1 MFWVSSEQ
9 LTERVLLSWQIL
21 TRGSLTACR
30 PPCPHQPWSSC
41 SYKTRT
47 WCVLLCLR
55 HIWPYHR
62 FFIITEA
69 AHRDQVWLFGSPDG
83 NKGEKVL
90 KTSLFLSLLTVP
102 GATLHL
108 KYRMGNCGKMG
119 LGWSWTRGCQP
130 PPQPH
135 VSFKCTFTKYS
146 HWLKWHLIV
155 FAAQRM
161 SSHTRYPFCLCQKLT
176 SGSVTLSEALREVWK
191 GLAGFSGSV
200 LSCWWQMHQD
210 KAALGG
216 WLEPQNWSCWKLWCS
231 HVSAQTLHGH
241 RILVCSYTTITLAL
255 NGDVFT
261 SYSLRFCWEQLYPSS
276 AFRFF
281 LAKQIMSKSSQK
293 KSSGLPCHYPSVTFC
308 LLSSCTPNSRQGCS
322 RALYLGTNILP
333 FLWKHLNWY
342 VLFVRLLHL
351 GSSQSSWDQQIHP
364 DSSLLLS
371 FPTSLQQRFLFTLPK
386 HMAVYF
392 PLLNFIPFLMCQHA
406 ALSSS
411 SRNTDI
417 PLCCWCFTTLC
428 HQQMPSAHSYL
439 LFQDLPEKYCVR
451 CKECT
456 EGLTGSAWGSLQSR
470 APSQREAT
478 RDVHKSSA
486 TASEPFPQLPTHPHT
501 AYLRWHLYLFH
512 LAIHTQTVA
521 ISL

>member
-30 PPCPHQPWSSC
+30 SPCPHQPWSSC

-47 WCVLLCLR
+47 WCVLFCLR

-102 GATLHL
+102 GATLHF

-135 VSFKCTFTKYS
+135 VSFKCTLTEYS

-216 WLEPQNWSCWKLWCS
+216 RLEPQNWSCWKLWCS

-281 LAKQIMSKSSQK
+281 FFFWLNKLCQNLHKRKALDYPDIILQPHFVSFQAALLIPDKAAIELCILVLIFSPSFGSISIDMCFLSDCFILGVLSRLEISKYTQI
-293 KSSGLPCHYPSVTFC
+293 LLFFCHF
-308 LLSSCTPNSRQGCS
+308 QQACS
-322 RALYLGTNILP
+322 R
-333 FLWKHLNWY
+333 
-342 VLFVRLLHL
+342 
-351 GSSQSSWDQQIHP
+351 
-364 DSSLLLS
+364 DSCSH
-371 FPTSLQQRFLFTLPK
+371 FPSTRP
-386 HMAVYF
+386 
-392 PLLNFIPFLMCQHA
+392 
-406 ALSSS
+406 
-411 SRNTDI
+411 
-417 PLCCWCFTTLC
+417 
-428 HQQMPSAHSYL
+428 
-439 LFQDLPEKYCVR
+439 
-451 CKECT
+451 CT
-456 EGLTGSAWGSLQSR
+456 FR
-470 APSQREAT
+470 
-478 RDVHKSSA
+478 
-486 TASEPFPQLPTHPHT
+486 
-501 AYLRWHLYLFH
+501 Y
-512 LAIHTQTVA
+512 
-521 ISL
+521 